1 MSLPI
6 EKLYLDSR
14 YKRHD
19 SASNG
24 NCKFE
29 LKQAVHLPL
38 NCVAYIDDI
47 QIPHTW
53 YNVTD
58 SNNNLYIR
66 SVNTLGSAANP
77 DDDKKDK
84 IITLQPKN
92 YTLALLA
99 SDLNTQLNASFAN
112 ELTCSVNE
120 RRGTITFTSPSGYT
134 HRIFSDEELADNPQL
149 RNVLLAEAHPYW
161 GRRDDSTDATITAAT
176 TPVIN
181 YTNPYTAND
190 LLRISGTTQ
199 QSQPG
204 GSVET
209 QFIHLRAHHNIYI
222 TSPNLGS
229 FDALGPS
236 GEQNIV
242 KKVPVSSDW
251 GYVIFDSV
259 VAEHDYID
267 VSKGYFKTIELVL
280 RDVRGNVIDLNKAHW
295 SVSIV
300 FSMMK
305 AKDI

>member
-6 EKLYLDSR
+6 KKLYLDSR
-14 YKRHD
+14 YRRVD
-19 SASNG
+19 SQSTS

-47 QIPHTW
+47 QIPHSW

-58 SNNNLYIR
+58 TNNKFYIR
-66 SVNTLGSAANP
+66 SVNTIGNSNNH

-99 SDLNTQLNASFAN
+99 SDLNTLLSAAFGN
-112 ELTCSVNE
+112 ELSCVAHE
-120 RRGTITFTSPSGYT
+120 RRGTIAFTSANGYN

-149 RNVLLAEAHPYW
+149 RTVLLADAHPYW
-161 GRRDDSTDATITAAT
+161 GRRDDPNDETSEATT

-190 LLRISGTTQ
+190 LFRITGTTYY
-199 QSQPG
+199 SHPG
-204 GSVET
+204 GTTET
-209 QFIHLRAHHNIYI
+209 PFIHLRAHHNIYI
-222 TSPNLGS
+222 TSPNLGG
-229 FDALGPS
+229 FDTLGAR
-236 GEQNIV
+236 GEQNIL
-242 KKVPVSSDW
+242 KKVPVSADF

-259 VAEHDYID
+259 VSEHDYID
-267 VSKGYFKTIELVL
+267 VSKGYFKSIELVL
-280 RDVRGNVIDLNKAHW
+280 RDVRGNVIELNNAHW
-295 SVSIV
+295 SLSIV
-300 FSMMK
+300 FSMK
-305 AKDI
+305 KEKDI